1 MKKKLKQRKRNSLIT
16 PSLCFFGPILHTAPS
31 KISISKVLA
40 VKPNQN
46 LFNAIGVQSIRP
58 YASFDTHIAI
68 SKNDKRQMAYA
79 LNMAFLAFLT

>member
-1 MKKKLKQRKRNSLIT
+1 MYHRQTIKENMDMSVDIAVVDTAQRCRGVRKAQHQLRRNAS
-16 PSLCFFGPILHTAPS
+16 
-31 KISISKVLA
+31 
-40 VKPNQN
+40 

>member
-1 MKKKLKQRKRNSLIT
+1 MGIAQFLYIIQRKFQKIQRKI
-16 PSLCFFGPILHTAPS
+16 S
-31 KISISKVLA
+31 KISILKVLA
-40 VKPNQN
+40 VKPNRN

-68 SKNDKRQMAYA
+68 SKSDKRQMAYA